1 MQHRGHGSAV
11 GESDARTDGRQ
22 ARHTYRQ
29 HQSKQIKRGGRE
41 RTPIGGEGSYTGV
54 AKSKAGVAKRRAQWV
69 HSTLCACR
77 LESPDLRLETPV

>member
-29 HQSKQIKRGGRE
+29 HQSKQIKRGGSE
-41 RTPIGGEGSYTGV
+41 RTPIGGEGSGVGV
-54 AKSKAGVAKRRAQWV
+54 AKSKAGVTKWEAHWV
-69 HSTLCACR
+69 HSTLCGYH
-77 LESPDLRLETPV
+77 LGSPDLRLESPT